1 MSTRK
6 VARSA
11 SSGRFISARDAR
23 RWPQYTVVE
32 TISYPSRRRFRRRSA
47 RHLTEENQMERP
59 FKAGR
64 DLRTVAAK
72 KKRATWQFQSRQG
85 RLTRPRT

>member
-11 SSGRFISARDAR
+11 TSGRFISARDAR

-32 TISYPSRRRFRRRSA
+32 TISYPSSRRLRRRRRSA
-47 RHLTEENQMERP
+47 RHFTEENQNERP
-59 FKAGR
+59 FKAGK
-64 DLRTVAAK
+64 DLRTSSEKKSAK
-72 KKRATWQFQSRQG
+72 SDFKAG
-85 RLTRPRT
+85 RDLDR

>member
-32 TISYPSRRRFRRRSA
+32 TISYPSRCRVGRRRSA

-64 DLRTVAAK
+64 DLRTAGAK
-72 KKRATWQFQSRQG
+72 KKRPTSEFKAG
-85 RLTRPRT
+85 KDI

>member
-1 MSTRK
+1 MSTVRK

-23 RWPQYTVVE
+23 RWPQTTVVE
-32 TISYPSRRRFRRRSA
+32 TISYPSPRRVGRRRTA
-47 RHLTEENQMERP
+47 RHLAEENQMERP

-64 DLRTVAAK
+64 DLRTGAK
-72 KKRATWQFQSRQG
+72 NKRATSEFKAG
-85 RLTRPRT
+85 KDI

>member
-11 SSGRFISARDAR
+11 SSGRLITACDAR
-23 RWPQYTVVE
+23 RWPQYRVVE
-32 TISYPSRRRFRRRSA
+32 TGNYPSSRRLRRRCA
-47 RHLTEENQMERP
+47 APHLTEENQNDSS

-64 DLRTVAAK
+64 DL
-72 KKRATWQFQSRQG
+72 
-85 RLTRPRT
+85 

>member
-11 SSGRFISARDAR
+11 SSGRFISARDAH

-32 TISYPSRRRFRRRSA
+32 TIEYPSSRPLRRRRAA
-47 RHLTEENQMERP
+47 RHLTEENQNRHGFKAGKDLRTANEKNTGSS

-64 DLRTVAAK
+64 DL
-72 KKRATWQFQSRQG
+72 
-85 RLTRPRT
+85 

>member
-11 SSGRFISARDAR
+11 TSGRFISARDAR

-32 TISYPSRRRFRRRSA
+32 TINYPSRRRFRRRRSA
-47 RHLTEENQMERP
+47 RHFTEENLNDSS

-64 DLRTVAAK
+64 DL
-72 KKRATWQFQSRQG
+72 
-85 RLTRPRT
+85 

>member
-1 MSTRK
+1 MSTRR

-11 SSGRFISARDAR
+11 SSGRFISARDAH

-32 TISYPSRRRFRRRSA
+32 TIEYPSSRRFRRRRAA
-47 RHLTEENQMERP
+47 RHLTEENQNRHGLKAGKDLRTAKEKKTGSS

-64 DLRTVAAK
+64 DL
-72 KKRATWQFQSRQG
+72 
-85 RLTRPRT
+85 

>member
-11 SSGRFISARDAR
+11 IDGRFVSRRAAH
-23 RWPQYTVVE
+23 RWPQNIVVE
-32 TISYPSRRRFRRRSA
+32 TIEYPSSRRLRRRRAGSHA
-47 RHLTEENQMERP
+47 TAENQNRSNFRAGRDLRTAKGKKTGSD

-64 DLRTVAAK
+64 DL
-72 KKRATWQFQSRQG
+72 
-85 RLTRPRT
+85 

>member
-1 MSTRK
+1 MSTVRK

-23 RWPQYTVVE
+23 RWPQSTVVE
-32 TISYPSRRRFRRRSA
+32 TISYPSRRRFGRRRSA

-59 FKAGR
+59 FKAGK
-64 DLRTVAAK
+64 DLRTCAK
-72 KKRATWQFQSRQG
+72 NKRATSEFKAG
-85 RLTRPRT
+85 KDI

>member
-1 MSTRK
+1 MSTVRK

-32 TISYPSRRRFRRRSA
+32 TITYPSSRRLRRRRRAA
-47 RHLTEENQMERP
+47 RHLTEENQNRHGFKAGKDIRTAKGKNTGSS

-64 DLRTVAAK
+64 DL
-72 KKRATWQFQSRQG
+72 
-85 RLTRPRT
+85 

>member
-11 SSGRFISARDAR
+11 SSGRFISARDAH

-32 TISYPSRRRFRRRSA
+32 TIEYPSSRRLRRRRAA
-47 RHLTEENQMERP
+47 RHLTEGNQNRHGFKAGKDLRTAKEKKTGSS

-64 DLRTVAAK
+64 DL
-72 KKRATWQFQSRQG
+72 
-85 RLTRPRT
+85 

>member
-11 SSGRFISARDAR
+11 IDGRFVSRRAAH
-23 RWPQYTVVE
+23 RWPQNTVVE
-32 TISYPSRRRFRRRSA
+32 TIEYPSSLRLRRRRAA
-47 RHLTEENQMERP
+47 RHLTEENQNRHGFKAGKDLRTAKEKKTGSSS

-64 DLRTVAAK
+64 DL
-72 KKRATWQFQSRQG
+72 
-85 RLTRPRT
+85 

>member
-11 SSGRFISARDAR
+11 TSGRFISRRDAHR
-23 RWPQYTVVE
+23 RPQYTVVE
-32 TISYPSRRRFRRRSA
+32 TISYPSRAVSRRRRAA
-47 RHLTEENQMERP
+47 RHLTEENQNERP

-64 DLRTVAAK
+64 DL
-72 KKRATWQFQSRQG
+72 
-85 RLTRPRT
+85 

>member
-11 SSGRFISARDAR
+11 IDGRFVSRRAAH
-23 RWPQYTVVE
+23 RWPQNTVVE
-32 TISYPSRRRFRRRSA
+32 TIEYPSSRQVRRRRAA
-47 RHLTEENQMERP
+47 RHLTEENQNRHGFKAGKDIRSAKGKNTGSN

-64 DLRTVAAK
+64 DL
-72 KKRATWQFQSRQG
+72 
-85 RLTRPRT
+85 

>member
-32 TISYPSRRRFRRRSA
+32 TIEYPSSRRLRRRRA
-47 RHLTEENQMERP
+47 VRHLTEENQNRHGFKAGKDIRTAKGKNTGRN

-64 DLRTVAAK
+64 DL
-72 KKRATWQFQSRQG
+72 
-85 RLTRPRT
+85 

>member
-11 SSGRFISARDAR
+11 SSGRFVSARDAR

-32 TISYPSRRRFRRRSA
+32 TISYPSPRRFGRRRSA
-47 RHLTEENQMERP
+47 LHLTEENQMERP

-64 DLRTVAAK
+64 DLRTAGAK
-72 KKRATWQFQSRQG
+72 KKRATSQFKAG
-85 RLTRPRT
+85 KDI

>member
-11 SSGRFISARDAR
+11 TSGRFISARDAR

-32 TISYPSRRRFRRRSA
+32 TITYPSRRRFRRRRSA
-47 RHLTEENQMERP
+47 RHFTEENQNERP
-59 FKAGR
+59 FKAGK
-64 DLRTVAAK
+64 DI
-72 KKRATWQFQSRQG
+72 
-85 RLTRPRT
+85 

>member
-1 MSTRK
+1 MSTVRK

-32 TISYPSRRRFRRRSA
+32 TITYPSPRRLRRRRAVS
-47 RHLTEENQMERP
+47 HLTEENQNRHGFKAGKDIRTAKGKTGSS

-64 DLRTVAAK
+64 DL
-72 KKRATWQFQSRQG
+72 
-85 RLTRPRT
+85 

>member
-1 MSTRK
+1 MSTVRK

-32 TISYPSRRRFRRRSA
+32 TISYPSPRRVGRRRS
-47 RHLTEENQMERP
+47 RHLTEENQQERP

-64 DLRTVAAK
+64 DLRTGAK
-72 KKRATWQFQSRQG
+72 NKRATSEFKAG
-85 RLTRPRT
+85 KDI

>member
-32 TISYPSRRRFRRRSA
+32 TISYPSRRRFGGRRSA
-47 RHLTEENQMERP
+47 RHLTEENQMEQP

-64 DLRTVAAK
+64 DLRTVSAK
-72 KKRATWQFQSRQG
+72 NKGATSEFRAG
-85 RLTRPRT
+85 KDI

>member
-1 MSTRK
+1 MSTVRK

-32 TISYPSRRRFRRRSA
+32 TISYPSRRRFGRRRSA
-47 RHLTEENQMERP
+47 RHLAEENQMERP
-59 FKAGR
+59 FKAGK
-64 DLRTVAAK
+64 DLRTGAK
-72 KKRATWQFQSRQG
+72 NKRATSEFKAG
-85 RLTRPRT
+85 KDI

>member
-23 RWPQYTVVE
+23 RWPQSTVVE
-32 TISYPSRRRFRRRSA
+32 TIEYPSSRRVRRRRAVS
-47 RHLTEENQMERP
+47 HVTEENQNRSSFKAGKDIRTAKGKNTGSN

-64 DLRTVAAK
+64 DL
-72 KKRATWQFQSRQG
+72 
-85 RLTRPRT
+85 

>member
-32 TISYPSRRRFRRRSA
+32 TIDYPSRRRLRRRRSA
-47 RHLTEENQMERP
+47 RHLTEENQMDRS

-64 DLRTVAAK
+64 DLRTAGA
-72 KKRATWQFQSRQG
+72 KKRATSGFRAG
-85 RLTRPRT
+85 KDI

>member
-1 MSTRK
+1 MITRK

-11 SSGRFISARDAR
+11 SSGRFISARNAR

-32 TISYPSRRRFRRRSA
+32 TISYPSRGRFGRRRSA
-47 RHLTEENQMERP
+47 RHLTGENQMERP

-64 DLRTVAAK
+64 DLRTASAK
-72 KKRATWQFQSRQG
+72 KTRAASEFRAG
-85 RLTRPRT
+85 KDI

>member
-1 MSTRK
+1 MSTVRK

-32 TISYPSRRRFRRRSA
+32 TISYPSRGRCSRRRSA

-64 DLRTVAAK
+64 DLRTASAK
-72 KKRATWQFQSRQG
+72 KKRPTSEFKAG
-85 RLTRPRT
+85 KDI

>member
-23 RWPQYTVVE
+23 SSAQYTVVE
-32 TISYPSRRRFRRRSA
+32 TISYPSSRRLRRRRRSA
-47 RHLTEENQMERP
+47 RHLTEENQNEAP

-64 DLRTVAAK
+64 DL
-72 KKRATWQFQSRQG
+72 
-85 RLTRPRT
+85 

>member
-1 MSTRK
+1 MSTVRK

-32 TISYPSRRRFRRRSA
+32 TISYPSRRRVGRRRSA
-47 RHLTEENQMERP
+47 RHLTEEHQMERP
-59 FKAGR
+59 FKDGR
-64 DLRTVAAK
+64 DLRTASAK
-72 KKRATWQFQSRQG
+72 KKRVTSEFKAG
-85 RLTRPRT
+85 KDI

>member
-1 MSTRK
+1 MSTRR

-11 SSGRFISARDAR
+11 SSGRFISARDAH

-32 TISYPSRRRFRRRSA
+32 TIEYPSSRRLRRRRAA
-47 RHLTEENQMERP
+47 RHLTEENQNRHGFKAGKDLRTAKEKNTGRN

-64 DLRTVAAK
+64 DL
-72 KKRATWQFQSRQG
+72 
-85 RLTRPRT
+85 

>member
-32 TISYPSRRRFRRRSA
+32 TISYPSSRRLRRRRRAA
-47 RHLTEENQMERP
+47 RHLTEENQNDSS

-64 DLRTVAAK
+64 DL
-72 KKRATWQFQSRQG
+72 
-85 RLTRPRT
+85 

>member
-32 TISYPSRRRFRRRSA
+32 TIEYPSSRRLRRRRAA
-47 RHLTEENQMERP
+47 RHLTEENQNRHG

-64 DLRTVAAK
+64 DLRTAK
-72 KKRATWQFQSRQG
+72 GKTTG
-85 RLTRPRT
+85 RNFKAGRDL

>member
-1 MSTRK
+1 MSTVRK

-32 TISYPSRRRFRRRSA
+32 TITYPSPRRSTRRRAA
-47 RHLTEENQMERP
+47 RHLTEENQNRHGFKAGRDIRTAKEKKTGSS

-64 DLRTVAAK
+64 DL
-72 KKRATWQFQSRQG
+72 
-85 RLTRPRT
+85 

>member
-32 TISYPSRRRFRRRSA
+32 TINYPSSSRLRRRRAVS
-47 RHLTEENQMERP
+47 HVTEENQNRHG
-59 FKAGR
+59 FKAGK
-64 DLRTVAAK
+64 DLAE
-72 KKRATWQFQSRQG
+72 QE
-85 RLTRPRT
+85 